1 MASILSAYVG
11 HPYAEYVFIA
21 LAAAGV
27 LSLIKTVSSF
37 LDAIFVMFLRPGK
50 NLKKLGSWA
59 IVTGATDGIGKGY
72 AKEFARKKI
81 NVILV
86 SRTQSKLEEVAKE
99 LESKYKVETK
109 IVAVDFS
116 KPDEVAKGYA
126 AIQSL
131 VDQLEVGILVNNVGV
146 SYPYAMYLHEMD
158 DELVQSIISVNIDPL
173 TRLTKMVIPGM
184 VKRKR
189 GAIVNIG
196 SGAASVIPSDPLYS
210 VYAGTK
216 A

>member
-1 MASILSAYVG
+1 M
-11 HPYAEYVFIA
+11 
-21 LAAAGV
+21 
-27 LSLIKTVSSF
+27 
-37 LDAIFVMFLRPGK
+37 
-50 NLKKLGSWA
+50 
-59 IVTGATDGIGKGY
+59 
-72 AKEFARKKI
+72 
-81 NVILV
+81 
-86 SRTQSKLEEVAKE
+86 
-99 LESKYKVETK
+99 ETK